1 MDKKI
6 AVKSSNTMS
15 DTYNCSFEVRGI
27 DGHVLHGKAGVQ
39 DLDTSNFP
47 LTVCTIFS
55 PLFSD
60 FRQLTPVLTYYFYPI
75 TPPKKS

>member
-1 MDKKI
+1 MQSGVQI
-6 AVKSSNTMS
+6 QRLTHIHVTVV
-15 DTYNCSFEVRGI
+15 FRFRGI
-27 DGHVLHGKAGVQ
+27 DAHVLHGKAGVQ

-47 LTVCTIFS
+47 LTVCTYFS

-60 FRQLTPVLTYYFYPI
+60 FRQLTPVLTYYFYRI